1 MWLFLE
7 QYQTWLNFFATWTAN
22 TRVLCVCVFFLRDL
36 FLHYIIITIFINSSK
51 LSTLLVLMKIDLHWR
66 RECLHVKSK
75 PAIYNVCYLIKLN
88 NILFCIATLQSCMK
102 QPSFH
107 LKLSWAFTCT
117 CLRAYLGDDRAK
129 KNKILTN
136 PFWSFSRFEILK
148 HFSY

>member
-1 MWLFLE
+1 MLREVPKERKKSTTLTCVTFLRTIPNLVKLLC
-7 QYQTWLNFFATWTAN
+7 YLNSKHESF
-22 TRVLCVCVFFLRDL
+22 VCVFFFFLRDL

-51 LSTLLVLMKIDLHWR
+51 LSTLLVLMKINLHWR

-88 NILFCIATLQSCMK
+88 NILFCIATLQSRMK

-117 CLRAYLGDDRAK
+117 ESSC
-129 KNKILTN
+129 I
-136 PFWSFSRFEILK
+136 SR
-148 HFSY
+148 

>member
-1 MWLFLE
+1 M
-7 QYQTWLNFFATWTAN
+7 
-22 TRVLCVCVFFLRDL
+22 CVFFLRDL

-136 PFWSFSRFEILK
+136 IINRKVSLFVCLFRFRAVTTESIALK
-148 HFSY
+148 FCRRKVRSPD